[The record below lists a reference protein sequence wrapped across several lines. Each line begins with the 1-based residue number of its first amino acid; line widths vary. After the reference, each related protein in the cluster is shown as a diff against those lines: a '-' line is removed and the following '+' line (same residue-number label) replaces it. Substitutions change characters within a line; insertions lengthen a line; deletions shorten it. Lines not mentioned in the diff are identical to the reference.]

1 MKQLFFLLML
11 LTGLGCAAYAQ
22 KAALKGLVVDQQ
34 SGNPLPG
41 ATIQIEIAGKKHFI
55 VSGLN
60 GGFLFRDLTNGT
72 YQIEV
77 LYIGYKKYSADISV
91 TQDAPTLHIEM
102 EPKKNALAEVNV
114 SGKHDKSSDAYAT
127 QMDRKA
133 NVVMNSVSAHT
144 IEISPDISV
153 ANVVQRVSG
162 VSLERSTNGEGQYP
176 IVRGMD
182 KRYIYT
188 LVNGIKIP
196 SPDNKNR
203 YVPLDIF
210 PADLLD
216 RLEVIK
222 SLTPDREGDAIGGS
236 VNMVMKDAPNQL
248 SVKANAAAGFAGKF
262 FSEDF
267 TTFNSGPS
275 LDRSP
280 RATNAAAY
288 QATMKDFPN
297 SAFMHS
303 DKHNP
308 IASLLG
314 LSVGG
319 RLFRDKLGII
329 VAGSYQNNYRNVNS
343 VFFGTET
350 DMNNG
355 NAKVS
360 SIESR
365 KYSIQ
370 QQRSGLHTKLDYK
383 INDDNKIN
391 LYVAYLNLDKNE
403 FRNAS
408 DTNLQLGRPGPGTGR
423 ISNSYRTYH
432 DVQQI
437 FNATLN
443 GKHEIAKHLHMDW
456 TAVYSKA
463 TDNRPDEATLNLVT
477 GVSKDPTTGAL
488 VQAPLNVDQ
497 STREFSRNA
506 DEDKSGY
513 LNFIYKSAIGHA
525 DVDWSVGGMYRNKT
539 RTSSYD
545 NYNLRPTDPS
555 NQVYDGDISHN
566 NFSVF
571 NGEGTSDNALNYTA
585 KENVGAAYAMVKID
599 WHKLELTGG
608 ARFENT
614 DLTWQS
620 AVPQTVK
627 GKTGSITYY
636 DVLPSALLK
645 YSLSKRQA
653 LRLSYYSAISRPNFY
668 EVIPHNGG
676 DPDADYQEIGNPDLK
691 RTTANNFDLRYEYF
705 PKGSDQLLA
714 GVFYKRLNNP
724 IEYALENVGTNTYY
738 MPDNF
743 GKASNYGAEL
753 DITKYFRWFGIRAN
767 YTFTQ
772 STITTAK
779 TKYYS
784 TSTGTTETKVD
795 QSRPLQGQ
803 SAHVANLSLLFKDD
817 NKLGL
822 NAQLAMGYTSRR
834 INTVSQF
841 LDNDI
846 WQKGFAQMDFSV
858 EKRLSKRWY
867 LYAKVNNI
875 LNTPYQLE
883 IRQPYTASGI
893 IGAVPYQE
901 LGKNTFVRK
910 DTYGANYLLGVK
922 FKL

>member
-1 MKQLFFLLML
+1 MKRLFFLFIL
-11 LTGLGCAAYAQ
+11 LTAIGFSAHSQ
-22 KAALKGLVVDQQ
+22 KVSLNGLVVDKQ
-34 SGNPLPG
+34 SGEPLPG
-41 ATIQIEIAGKKHFI
+41 ATISVEISEQKHFI

-60 GGFLFRDLTNGT
+60 GTFILKNLPTGEWK
-72 YQIEV
+72 IKAV
-77 LYIGYKKYSADISV
+77 YIGYKTFKTEIAANSNL
-91 TQDAPTLHIEM
+91 TIEL
-102 EPKKNALAEVNV
+102 EKNNKDLAEVQV
-114 SGKHDKSSDAYAT
+114 EGKHDKGTDASA
-127 QMDRKA
+127 MRADRKVA
-133 NVVMNSVSAHT
+133 LVQNSVSART
-144 IEISPDISV
+144 IEISPDLSV
-153 ANVVQRVSG
+153 ANVTQRISG
-162 VSLERSTNGEGQYP
+162 VSLERSNNGEGQYP
-176 IVRGMD
+176 IIRGMD

-216 RLEVIK
+216 RLEVVK
-222 SLTPDREGDAIGGS
+222 SLTPDREGDAIGGA
-236 VNMVMKDAPNQL
+236 VNMVMKDAPDQL

-262 FSEDF
+262 FKQDF
-267 TTFNSGPS
+267 STFDNGAS

-280 RATNAAAY
+280 RATNGNSY
-288 QATMKDFPN
+288 QATMKDFSN
-297 SAFMHS
+297 SAFSHS

-308 IASLLG
+308 IASLFG

-319 RLFRDKLGII
+319 RILKDKLGII
-329 VAGSYQNNYRNVNS
+329 VAGSFQNNYRNVNS

-355 NAKVS
+355 DAKVT

-370 QQRSGLHTKLDYK
+370 QQRSGVHTKLDFK
-383 INDDNKIN
+383 IDDKNKIK
-391 LYVAYLNLDKNE
+391 LYVAYLNLVKDE

-408 DTNLQLGRPGPGTGR
+408 DTNLQLGRTGAGTGR

-437 FNATLN
+437 FNVTLN
-443 GKHEIAKHLHMDW
+443 GTHKITKNFAMDW

-463 TDNRPDEATLNLVT
+463 SDNRPDEASLGLTT
-477 GVSKDPTTGAL
+477 GVSKDATTGAL
-488 VQAPLNVDQ
+488 VQAPLYLDPVSN
-497 STREFSRNA
+497 REFQHNA
-506 DEDKSGY
+506 DQDKSGY
-513 LNFIYKSAIGHA
+513 LNFTYKSEIGHV
-525 DVDWSVGGMYRNKT
+525 DIDWSAGGMYRNKT

-545 NYNLRPTDPS
+545 NYSLRPTDPS
-555 NQVYDGDISHN
+555 NQLYDGDISHN
-566 NFSVF
+566 NFTVF
-571 NGEGTSDNALNYTA
+571 NGEGTVDNALNYAAT
-585 KENVGAAYAMVKID
+585 ENVGAAYAMVKIE

-608 ARFENT
+608 VRYENT
-614 DLTWQS
+614 DLSWNS
-620 AVPQTVK
+620 DVPQTVK
-627 GKTGSITYY
+627 GRTGSITYY

-645 YSLSKRQA
+645 YSLDKKQA
-653 LRLSYYSAISRPNFY
+653 IRLSYYSAISRPNFY

-676 DPDADYQEIGNPDLK
+676 DPDADYQEIGNPNLK
-691 RTTANNFDLRYEYF
+691 RTTADNFDLRYEYF
-705 PKGSDQLLA
+705 PKGLDQLLA

-724 IEYALENVGTNTYY
+724 IEYALEDVGTNTYY
-738 MPDNF
+738 TPDNF

-753 DITKYFRWFGIRAN
+753 DITKYFRWFGIKAN
-767 YTFTQ
+767 YTYTH
-772 STITTAK
+772 SEITTTK

-784 TSTGTTETKVD
+784 TSTGTSQMQVN

-803 SAHVANLSLLFKDD
+803 SAHIANLSLLFKDD

-822 NAQLAMGYTSRR
+822 NAQLALGYTSRR

-846 WQKGFAQMDFSV
+846 WQKGFAQMDFSL
-858 EKRLSKRWY
+858 EKRITKRWFV
-867 LYAKVNNI
+867 YAKVNNI
-875 LNTPYQLE
+875 FDTPYELE
-883 IRQPYTASGI
+883 IRQPYTGSGTV
-893 IGAVPYQE
+893 GAVPHQE